1 MVDVVASVQ
10 NALDILGKLRTLAKK
25 IENAEFSM
33 LLADLSSELADAKLE
48 VSELKTKL
56 ASANEEKHKLAALLA
71 SRASGKPT
79 LHEGVYQFEGE
90 EGLFCTAC
98 FDTQEKKV
106 RVTALT
112 GPFKTF
118 GKWECPSCKA
128 VYG

>member
-10 NALDILGKLRTLAKK
+10 NALEILGKLRALSKK
-25 IENAEFSM
+25 IENAEFNM
-33 LLADLSSELADAKLE
+33 LLADLSNELADAKLE
-48 VSELKTKL
+48 VAELKTKL
-56 ASANEEKHKLAALLA
+56 ANSNEENQKLAALLA
-71 SRASGKPT
+71 SRENGKPK

-98 FDTQEKKV
+98 FDTQEKRV

-112 GPFKTF
+112 GPFEAL
-118 GKWECPSCKA
+118 GKWKCPSCKA